1 MTARRVAFHTLGCKV
16 NQNEAEA
23 MENIFRK
30 SGYETV
36 DFHEAADVY
45 VIHTCTVTHL
55 GDRKSRQMIRR
66 AVRQNPDA
74 VVVVSGCYAQVAPQ
88 EVMDIPG
95 VDLVIGTQARSQIV
109 NLVERV
115 MEERQPLNV
124 VEDILRTKDFEEL
137 PLEETGRI
145 RAFMKIQEG
154 CQNFCTYCIIPFA
167 RGPVRSRHPDKV
179 LAETERL
186 VAKGYQE
193 LVLTGICTGAYGQDL
208 GDGITLNHLLKKLKE
223 VPGLLRI
230 RISSLDPN
238 DFSPELIDTL
248 TSDPVYCPHLHISL
262 QSGND
267 KVLREMGRRY
277 TTADFARLL
286 DSLRKRR
293 PGIAITTDIMVG
305 FPGETAEEHEA
316 SLAFVE
322 KMELAGLHVFK
333 YSPRR
338 GTKAAGFPDQVPA
351 AEKERRS
358 RAFLDLGAKLKKAY
372 GNSFLGQ
379 ALDVLVETD
388 PEMGVWEGHT
398 GNYLTVRFE
407 APGEFRGR
415 LVPVVLERQESNF
428 IWGRMLE
435 QTETLI

>member
-1 MTARRVAFHTLGCKV
+1 MTARRVAFQTLGCKV

-23 MENIFRK
+23 MESIFRRA
-30 SGYETV
+30 GYEAV
-36 DFHEAADVY
+36 DFHETADVY

-66 AVRQNPDA
+66 AIRQNSEA
-74 VVVVSGCYAQVAPQ
+74 VVVVSGCYAQVASQ
-88 EVMDIPG
+88 EVMEIPG

-109 NLVERV
+109 ELVERV
-115 MEERQPLNV
+115 MAERQPLNL
-124 VEDILRTKDFEEL
+124 VEDILRTKEFEEL
-137 PLEETGRI
+137 PLEETGRV

-179 LAETERL
+179 LAETEQL
-186 VAKGYQE
+186 VAKGYRE

-208 GDGITLNHLLKKLKE
+208 GQGITLSYLLEKLKS
-223 VPGLLRI
+223 VPDLLRI

-248 TSDPVYCPHLHISL
+248 TSAPVFCPHLHISL

-267 KVLREMGRRY
+267 KVLKEMGRKY
-277 TTADFARLL
+277 TTADFAHLLGRL
-286 DSLRKRR
+286 REQR

-305 FPGETAEEHEA
+305 FPGETVEEHES

-322 KMELAGLHVFK
+322 EMELAGLHVFK

-338 GTKAAGFPDQVPA
+338 GTKAAGFPNQVPA
-351 AEKERRS
+351 PEKERRS
-358 RAFLDLGAKLKKAY
+358 REFLDLGARLKKDY
-372 GNSFLGQ
+372 GSSFLGQ
-379 ALDVLVETD
+379 SLDVLVETN
-388 PEMGVWEGHT
+388 PEDGVWEGHT
-398 GNYLTVRFE
+398 GNYLTVRFK
-407 APGEFRGR
+407 APGEWRGQ
-415 LVPVVLERQESNF
+415 LVPVVLERQENDF
-428 IWGRMLE
+428 IWGRPSE
-435 QTETLI
+435 I